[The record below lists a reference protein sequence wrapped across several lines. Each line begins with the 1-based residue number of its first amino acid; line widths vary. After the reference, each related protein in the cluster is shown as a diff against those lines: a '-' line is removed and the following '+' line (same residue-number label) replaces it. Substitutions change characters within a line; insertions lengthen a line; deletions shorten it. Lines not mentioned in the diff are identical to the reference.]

1 SSRVSSPL
9 PGPFPF
15 RLLERSGLI
24 LPSFRR
30 GRTERACEA
39 VTGEARRG
47 KMPTGRRRGPF
58 WSLPVARSDA
68 LGKLGPGFGIGA
80 GCGVGVGF
88 GLVGG
93 IGAGFPGLQLGFGA
107 GAGCGIGIGFGYGF
121 GKGVA
126 YDESGR
132 YSNIRRPF
140 QSSRSPAYDEQFD
153 IMFDELM
160 ESTRKLIKATSKEI
174 DKWRRM

>member
-1 SSRVSSPL
+1 MR
-9 PGPFPF
+9 
-15 RLLERSGLI
+15 
-24 LPSFRR
+24 
-30 GRTERACEA
+30 
-39 VTGEARRG
+39 
-47 KMPTGRRRGPF
+47 
-58 WSLPVARSDA
+58 
-68 LGKLGPGFGIGA
+68 LGKLGPAFGISA

-88 GLVGG
+88 GLVGGAG

-126 YDESGR
+126 YDESGGDIQT
-132 YSNIRRPF
+132 SGDH
-140 QSSRSPAYDEQFD
+140 SRTPEAFLTKYYLWRTHYAVLSGFSYFIEQFD
-153 IMFDELM
+153 IVFDELM

>member
-1 SSRVSSPL
+1 M
-9 PGPFPF
+9 
-15 RLLERSGLI
+15 SG
-24 LPSFRR
+24 
-30 GRTERACEA
+30 
-39 VTGEARRG
+39 
-47 KMPTGRRRGPF
+47 GRRRGLV
-58 WSLPVARSDA
+58 WSLPVARSDV
-68 LGKLGPGFGIGA
+68 LGKLGPAFGIGA

-88 GLVGG
+88 GLIGGAG

-132 YSNIRRPF
+132 YLNIRRPF
-140 QSSRSPAYDEQFD
+140 RNSRSIAYDEQFD